1 MKAEP
6 WKRGFHNRA
15 AQQRDVLQDTSRGC
29 CSVTKPQPTGCL
41 CSPILCRVPGLRVAW
56 TSHPMDGSTAEPLDS
71 AHTSAFGPLV
81 RGFSPKEMKNS
92 RSVIEVCGERGLP
105 GTGTSWP
112 WPPTPAGADGALQGP
127 APAHQS
133 CIDLQAAF
141 CNSEHKG
148 KGWEPTERSGSVGV
162 VPQRD
167 TSPGTR
173 GCAAGPGGMGAAPPC

>member
-1 MKAEP
+1 MEKRISQPSSPAARCSAGHELRLLLCYKA
-6 WKRGFHNRA
+6 A
-15 AQQRDVLQDTSRGC
+15 AHGL
-29 CSVTKPQPTGCL
+29 PL
-41 CSPILCRVPGLRVAW
+41 LPILCRVPGLRVAW

-112 WPPTPAGADGALQGP
+112 WPPTPAGADRALQGP